1 MLTCCNRY
9 RIDPAKREA
18 FAEYARAWVTLT
30 NRHGGVHHGFYG
42 AAELARRPASSY
54 PGMSAE
60 TAGIWMPAP
69 AERTAIVRKIS
80 HTAS

>member
-1 MLTCCNRY
+1 MPLT
-9 RIDPAKREA
+9 RIRL
-18 FAEYARAWVTLT
+18 RA
-30 NRHGGVHHGFYG
+30 GVIC
-42 AAELARRPASSY
+42 
-54 PGMSAE
+54 GMSAE

>member
-1 MLTCCNRY
+1 MPFT
-9 RIDPAKREA
+9 RIRL
-18 FAEYARAWVTLT
+18 RI
-30 NRHGGVHHGFYG
+30 GVIC
-42 AAELARRPASSY
+42 
-54 PGMSAE
+54 GMSAE